1 MMRLVSRILVVI
13 ALGWG
18 FAKII
23 ELSPPEWKALA
34 TWLPPVLII
43 LLVASAFGRSLF
55 RGEALITRIA
65 RANHDGDFPDEM
77 VGYTRSLTAVWAWFL
92 LGCAVLTML
101 LVQYAHFPQAAS
113 LTPVLVPCLMI
124 GEYFFRKRRF
134 SHYTH
139 RNPLSLMLFMLL
151 HGMPRD

>member
-1 MMRLVSRILVVI
+1 MRLILRIFLVI

-18 FAKII
+18 FAKLI
-23 ELSPPEWKALA
+23 EISPPQWKALA
-34 TWLPPVLII
+34 TWLPPALIT
-43 LLVASAFGRSLF
+43 LLVAFAFGRSLF

-65 RANHDGDFPDEM
+65 RVYHVGGLPDDL
-77 VGYTRSLTAVWAWFL
+77 VGYTRRLTAVWAFFL

-124 GEYFFRKRRF
+124 GEYFFRKHHF
-134 SHYTH
+134 SQYTH
-139 RNPLSLMLFMLL
+139 LNPLSLMLLMLRN
-151 HGMPRD
+151 GMPRE